1 MADDKTDIAKVV
13 EAFEK
18 LVDVLRK
25 SGGGCGGYDTHNVL
39 SDVTWAASEALDVLR
54 QGAPND

>member
-25 SGGGCGGYDTHNVL
+25 SGSGCGEYDANSVL

-54 QGAPND
+54 QGTPND